1 MEKKNEPVY
10 ITKDGDILRD
20 LPAAVAIVRKDVEE
34 TLQKTGISEY
44 LSKSE
49 EEKDR
54 LREVME
60 GGSEKTKAIEKAT
73 DDSIC
78 GRTVKDQS
86 GQEDLDK
93 DTEGSTCGTKRNS
106 MEGEDKYE
114 KWKVVMEET
123 GIEDYL
129 NRQKGAGKPTKGI
142 RGTHGTKATSCTTHQ
157 NNMWNEAVLCNAT
170 SGENSMQTRSGWTP
184 SC

>member
-60 GGSEKTKAIEKAT
+60 GGSEKAKAIEKAT

-78 GRTVKDQS
+78 GRTVKD
-86 GQEDLDK
+86 
-93 DTEGSTCGTKRNS
+93 
-106 MEGEDKYE
+106 
-114 KWKVVMEET
+114 KVVKK
-123 GIEDYL
+123 IL
-129 NRQKGAGKPTKGI
+129 I
-142 RGTHGTKATSCTTHQ
+142 RILKVAL
-157 NNMWNEAVLCNAT
+157 AVLKETVRREKIN
-170 SGENSMQTRSGWTP
+170 MRSGKL
-184 SC
+184 S

>member
-10 ITKDGDILRD
+10 ITEDGDILRD

-60 GGSEKTKAIEKAT
+60 GGSEKAKAIEKAT
-73 DDSIC
+73 NGSIC
-78 GRTVKDQS
+78 GRTVKDNS
-86 GQEDLDK
+86 GQEGLDK
-93 DTEGSTCGTKRNS
+93 DTEGT
-106 MEGEDKYE
+106 
-114 KWKVVMEET
+114 
-123 GIEDYL
+123 L
-129 NRQKGAGKPTKGI
+129 
-142 RGTHGTKATSCTTHQ
+142 
-157 NNMWNEAVLCNAT
+157 
-170 SGENSMQTRSGWTP
+170 
-184 SC
+184 